1 MLPPTDVTL
10 ESTSVTDPTRHHL
23 SRRTL
28 LLAGVGGLIVAGC
41 GGGGAGSS
49 RSTTTTA
56 AAEETNEGLS
66 LAKVFFP
73 QQPAGVEVR
82 LPLALADRRG
92 VLLDT
97 GPPELAVRVGPA
109 DTGELGEAATVRRH
123 AEGIPRAYYPLTT
136 TFPGPGNWRVA
147 TEVEGEPADIVVAA
161 LEPSQVPA
169 VPVVGEALISVPT
182 PTVEDPRGVDPI
194 CTADPRCPLHATS
207 LDAAIAGD
215 KAVAMLIATPAYCQ
229 TAICGPV
236 LDLLVARQTDFADQ
250 ITMIHVEVY
259 PNRASAG
266 RVTTDTVRAYGLAWE
281 PSLFL
286 ARADGT
292 IASRLDYT
300 YDVDELDGSLTAL
313 VQ

>member
-1 MLPPTDVTL
+1 MTPVASPTP
-10 ESTSVTDPTRHHL
+10 SRL

-28 LLAGVGGLIVAGC
+28 LLAGAGGLLVSAC
-41 GGGGAGSS
+41 GGGGELDPST
-49 RSTTTTA
+49 STTSA
-56 AAEETNEGLS
+56 GEAGKGLS

-82 LPLALADRRG
+82 LPLALADARG
-92 VLLDT
+92 VLLDD
-97 GPPELAVRVGPA
+97 GPPELNVGIGSA
-109 DTGELGEAATVRRH
+109 DTGGLGEATTVRRH

-136 TFPGPGNWRVA
+136 TLPTPGNWRIA
-147 TEVEGEPADIVVAA
+147 TEVDGEPAEMVVAA
-161 LEPSQVPA
+161 LEPSQVPV
-169 VPVVGEALISVPT
+169 VPVVGEPLISVPT
-182 PTVEDPRGVDPI
+182 PTVDDPRGVDPV
-194 CTADPRCPLHATS
+194 CTAAPPCPLHGVS
-207 LDAAIAGD
+207 LDAAIGGD
-215 KAVAMLIATPAYCQ
+215 KAIAMLIATPAYCQ

-236 LDLLVARQTDFADQ
+236 LDLLVARQPDFADA

-259 PNRASAG
+259 PNRQSAG
-266 RVTTDTVRAYGLAWE
+266 RTTTDAVRAYGLAWE

-300 YDVDELDGSLTAL
+300 YDVAELDAALTAL